1 MKKLVFLLLIFIAFL
16 PLTWYVYGFS
26 SGVGET
32 LFMIAFFIYLYYIIY
47 YSDLEFEF
55 KLFEY
60 FKSREKAENGSY
72 LAKLSSEELLLAGLI
87 REIIADYLSY
97 KYELSREE
105 VKEILQEEESM
116 RNYIRDETFLKFLL
130 GEGDPYEALEK
141 LGEVV
146 E

>member
-1 MKKLVFLLLIFIAFL
+1 MKKLVLLFLVFMAFL
-16 PLTWYVYGFS
+16 PLTWYLYGFS

-32 LFMIAFFIYLYYIIY
+32 LFTIAFFIYLYYIVYHSEI
-47 YSDLEFEF
+47 EFEF

-72 LAKLSSEELLLAGLI
+72 LAKLSSEESLLAGLI
-87 REIIADYLSY
+87 REIIVDYLSY

-105 VKEILQEEESM
+105 VREILQEGESM
-116 RNYIRDETFLKFLL
+116 RSYIRDETLLKFLL
-130 GEGDPYEALEK
+130 GEGDPYEALK
-141 LGEVV
+141 RLGEVV